1 METFT
6 FLKNDYPELY
16 LLCSDVAKYINTDN
30 SISMLKA
37 RQAIEYIVKYLGA
50 ETDDLFVNINN
61 LEDKNI
67 ASSRIIDLFHLIRKK
82 ANKSVHNEINSDTEG
97 VLDAL
102 IEICVW
108 LAVGRDRKSIS
119 IIKFTDKEKFFQKKY
134 GKIDAE
140 TIEEELEEVDTINP
154 LEVVGN
160 FSDEDIETTDVL
172 EQDVFETYEEYCE
185 RIESMPAIK
194 IGYAFLDSSQIDDY
208 CEIAFPLFHVSKHPK
223 IEAASV
229 AAFYASDIGGK
240 NIDGIIKA
248 KLKIYE
254 GKIYYDYDSVT
265 LQDDDN
271 EIELFPISWEKYGYE
286 TEEQFDERIKRL
298 PLLPVAIAKPIRKEY
313 NLQKQILPFE
323 TISLSYVSN
332 YFMKRR
338 IVCSVDRDNAK
349 TLCLMKSPFKVYAHF
364 KDLQTTE
371 YLLIFNQEGDS
382 VLFVKGER
390 TTIKDLAESKY
401 ELYYDLAQR
410 GNTNA
415 QCNLGRCYE
424 YGYGVNENEQ
434 EAFEWYKI
442 AAENGNAEAQFK
454 LGRCYEYEECGVD
467 ENEQEE
473 FEWFKRAAKQGHA
486 QAQYELGFCYE
497 YGKGTKI
504 DEEKAFEWF
513 KRAAENGYYEAQYQL
528 IDRYKNGIGTGIDN
542 QKASEW
548 EKKFADIVLS
558 NAVLENDETA
568 WIMNVARRGNA
579 KAQYTLAELYFES
592 SDYDNSLYK
601 EALKWYKI
609 AADQGHA
616 EAEYSLAFLYERGYG
631 IEEDEQKAFEWLTK
645 AAENGFSKAQ
655 YELAELYE
663 NGKGIV
669 KDKQKAFELYV
680 KAAER
685 RYWLAEEKLTDL
697 SCWEGGTEFD
707 KQKAFD
713 LCKDDAEKG
722 IQDKQYI
729 ISICYS
735 KGLGTEKDDFKAF
748 EWLTK
753 AAENGY
759 KDAQLELAICYEEGQ
774 GVAKDEHRA
783 FMWYKQ
789 AAEQGNATAKYEIA
803 ERYELGIGT
812 RKNKEK
818 ALEWYLK
825 AAEHGNIDAKN
836 KAMDLSRYDPS
847 TEANIFNKMGVDYL
861 AGKNRKPQDK
871 EMAIYCFKRAIEL
884 GSKKAED
891 NLRKAAGLGKLNEKQ
906 GRSAN
911 QILIEKYKVEM
922 VKFVNDYNKQ
932 LFLTSSDVTLTVL
945 PEDKKRLSK
954 NNFDSWNEIKG
965 VENICLIETRG
976 TFSYQAKPL
985 NLDDGNENEKN
996 YYLVA
1001 PNRLTHNFTRKTVV
1015 EDAYL
1020 AFFCFTN
1027 NSVSERGAR
1036 GRVVKP
1042 AIFQK
1047 VNGFYK
1053 LISKGEIELL

>member
-1 METFT
+1 M
-6 FLKNDYPELY
+6 
-16 LLCSDVAKYINTDN
+16 
-30 SISMLKA
+30 
-37 RQAIEYIVKYLGA
+37 
-50 ETDDLFVNINN
+50 
-61 LEDKNI
+61 
-67 ASSRIIDLFHLIRKK
+67 
-82 ANKSVHNEINSDTEG
+82 
-97 VLDAL
+97 
-102 IEICVW
+102 
-108 LAVGRDRKSIS
+108 
-119 IIKFTDKEKFFQKKY
+119 
-134 GKIDAE
+134 
-140 TIEEELEEVDTINP
+140 
-154 LEVVGN
+154 
-160 FSDEDIETTDVL
+160 
-172 EQDVFETYEEYCE
+172 
-185 RIESMPAIK
+185 
-194 IGYAFLDSSQIDDY
+194 
-208 CEIAFPLFHVSKHPK
+208 
-223 IEAASV
+223 
-229 AAFYASDIGGK
+229 
-240 NIDGIIKA
+240 
-248 KLKIYE
+248 
-254 GKIYYDYDSVT
+254 
-265 LQDDDN
+265 
-271 EIELFPISWEKYGYE
+271 
-286 TEEQFDERIKRL
+286 
-298 PLLPVAIAKPIRKEY
+298 
-313 NLQKQILPFE
+313 
-323 TISLSYVSN
+323 
-332 YFMKRR
+332 
-338 IVCSVDRDNAK
+338 
-349 TLCLMKSPFKVYAHF
+349 
-364 KDLQTTE
+364 
-371 YLLIFNQEGDS
+371 
-382 VLFVKGER
+382 
-390 TTIKDLAESKY
+390 
-401 ELYYDLAQR
+401 
-410 GNTNA
+410 
-415 QCNLGRCYE
+415 
-424 YGYGVNENEQ
+424 
-434 EAFEWYKI
+434 
-442 AAENGNAEAQFK
+442 
-454 LGRCYEYEECGVD
+454 
-467 ENEQEE
+467 
-473 FEWFKRAAKQGHA
+473 
-486 QAQYELGFCYE
+486 
-497 YGKGTKI
+497 
-504 DEEKAFEWF
+504 
-513 KRAAENGYYEAQYQL
+513 
-528 IDRYKNGIGTGIDN
+528 
-542 QKASEW
+542 
-548 EKKFADIVLS
+548 
-558 NAVLENDETA
+558 
-568 WIMNVARRGNA
+568 
-579 KAQYTLAELYFES
+579 
-592 SDYDNSLYK
+592 
-601 EALKWYKI
+601 
-609 AADQGHA
+609 
-616 EAEYSLAFLYERGYG
+616 
-631 IEEDEQKAFEWLTK
+631 
-645 AAENGFSKAQ
+645 
-655 YELAELYE
+655 AELYE